1 MGIEPHLEAW
11 RSRLLRLS
19 DSAFLDLMRNYLG
32 KVETPYNKHDLIN
45 RLARYLKGEE
55 VQEAII
61 RAIDEE
67 DARAITAVALLSRPT
82 LADLSDLFPESVSFL
97 RLHEQLRNLE
107 DRLLLFRDLDTEVLY
122 LNPILEPRL
131 AEEVLDPTLLVEIRA
146 ASGAPPLPWVT
157 DGIILALVAIA
168 GASVGPA
175 VVKRSLTKRELADI
189 TGAIPALAEAEAGDI
204 AALIRGLITLSL
216 LEEED
221 GTLVPNL
228 PVLRRFGD
236 LDYVERLALL
246 VAALAGEPGEADEAV
261 ADAVVAVIDELS
273 PDREYKESAL
283 RVIHH
288 LRSRRRV
295 SWESLSEH
303 LVTLGLLT
311 PSRGKPAE
319 GWFRPSAG
327 RAPEG
332 GESPLTIQAGNEVT
346 LAAGIRFGEGL
357 PIALCAVLRRH
368 DVVGTY
374 EVTRE
379 SIAMADQRGFPI
391 HELPGILAELAT
403 RELPQS
409 LAFNLDSWLSE
420 RSKLSLTFAAVLTVD
435 HDRRAFLDGNDAF
448 NDYVLSAPAPGV
460 YLLDPRR
467 EQEWRLLLADLG
479 FPHLPRNRSGSN
491 RYVRWAKPQ
500 PSAGSSRLRPL
511 LESTEGT
518 KRKKRDER
526 GATGALMKELNARKL
541 PPDVE
546 KEMALRIEKKLI
558 LFSKQLS
565 FDIGS
570 RDRQE
575 ARGLDY
581 VGKVRVIEQALREG
595 DETLEVV
602 VKRSSAEPVQMRLRP
617 EELEKR
623 GNRLLLKGMDFDGQE
638 VSLPVEKISLVR
650 RLRGFLISR

>member
-1 MGIEPHLEAW
+1 MGNEPHLEAW

-32 KVETPYNKHDLIN
+32 RVETPYNKHDLIN
-45 RLARYLKGEE
+45 RLTRYLKGED
-55 VQEAII
+55 VQEAILE
-61 RAIDEE
+61 AIDEE
-67 DARAITAVALLSRPT
+67 DARTVTAVALLSRPT

-97 RLHEQLRNLE
+97 SLHEQLRNLE

-131 AEEVLDPTLLVEIRA
+131 SEAVLDPTLLIEVRK
-146 ASGAPPLPWVT
+146 APTTQPPRPWVT
-157 DGIILALVAIA
+157 DSLLLALVSVA
-168 GASVGPA
+168 GTSVGPA
-175 VVKRSLTKRELADI
+175 VAKRSLTKRELTDVCQ
-189 TGAIPALAEAEAGDI
+189 AIPVLAEEEPETVAS
-204 AALIRGLITLSL
+204 LIRALGSLGLM
-216 LEEED
+216 EEED
-221 GTLVPNL
+221 GALVPSL

-236 LDYVERLALL
+236 LEYSERLALL
-246 VAALAGEPGEADEAV
+246 VAALAGEPGEPDEAV
-261 ADAVVAVIDELS
+261 ADAVVAIMEELS

-283 RVIHH
+283 RVVHH

-295 SWESLSEH
+295 SWESLAEH
-303 LVTLGLLT
+303 LVTVGLLT
-311 PSRGKPAE
+311 RSKSKGDWLRPSRGT
-319 GWFRPSAG
+319 
-327 RAPEG
+327 PETT
-332 GESPLTIQAGNEVT
+332 ESPLTIQAGNEVT
-346 LAAGIRFGEGL
+346 LSAGIRFAEGL
-357 PIALCAVLRRH
+357 PVAVCGVLRRH
-368 DVVGTY
+368 DLVGTY
-374 EVTRE
+374 EITRE
-379 SIAMADQRGFPI
+379 SVAMADQRGFPI
-391 HELPGILAELAT
+391 QELPGMLAELAT

-420 RSKLSLTFAAVLTVD
+420 RARLSLTFAAVLTVD
-435 HDRRAFLDGNDAF
+435 QNRRAFLDGNQAF
-448 NDYVLSAPAPGV
+448 NDYVLSTPAPGV

-467 EQEWRLLLADLG
+467 EQEWRRLLADLG
-479 FPHLPRNRSGSN
+479 FPHLPRNRTAGN
-491 RYVRWAKPQ
+491 EYARWAKPQ
-500 PSAGSSRLRPL
+500 PAGSSSRLQQL
-511 LESTEGT
+511 LSNAGEIRRRDRASKSKT
-518 KRKKRDER
+518 K
-526 GATGALMKELNARKL
+526 ALLKELDDRGL
-541 PPDVE
+541 PPEVA

-602 VKRSSAEPVQMRLRP
+602 VKRSSGEPVQMRLRP
-617 EELEKR
+617 EELQKR
-623 GNRLLLKGMDFDGQE
+623 GTRLLLKAFSSEGEE

>member
-1 MGIEPHLEAW
+1 MGNEPHLEAW

-45 RLARYLKGEE
+45 RLTRYLKGED
-55 VQEAII
+55 VQEAILG
-61 RAIDEE
+61 AIDEE

-97 RLHEQLRNLE
+97 SLHEQLRNLE

-131 AEEVLDPTLLVEIRA
+131 TAEILDPTLLIEVRKA
-146 ASGAPPLPWVT
+146 PATPPPLPWVT
-157 DGIILALVAIA
+157 DGLLLALVTVA
-168 GASVGPA
+168 GTSVGPA
-175 VVKRSLTKRELADI
+175 VAKRSLTKREHADVC
-189 TGAIPALAEAEAGDI
+189 GAVPALGKEEPETVA
-204 AALIRGLITLSL
+204 SL
-216 LEEED
+216 LRALGSLGLMEEED
-221 GTLVPNL
+221 GVLVPNL

-236 LDYVERLALL
+236 LEYLERLALL
-246 VAALAGEPGEADEAV
+246 VAALAGEPGEPDEAV
-261 ADAVVAVIDELS
+261 ADAVVAIMDELS
-273 PDREYKESAL
+273 PDQEYKESAL
-283 RVIHH
+283 RVVHH

-295 SWESLSEH
+295 SWESLVEH
-303 LVTLGLLT
+303 LVTVGLLT
-311 PSRGKPAE
+311 HSKAKAKE
-319 GWFRPSAG
+319 GWLRPAAG
-327 RAPEG
+327 IPG
-332 GESPLTIQAGNEVT
+332 TTESPLTIQAGNEVT
-346 LAAGIRFGEGL
+346 LAAGIRFAEGL
-357 PIALCAVLRRH
+357 PVAVCGVLRRH
-368 DVVGTY
+368 DLVGTY
-374 EVTRE
+374 EITRE

-391 HELPGILAELAT
+391 QELPGMLAELAT

-420 RSKLSLTFAAVLTVD
+420 RARLSLTFAAVLTVD
-435 HDRRAFLDGNDAF
+435 QNRRAFLDGNEAF
-448 NDYVLSAPAPGV
+448 NDYVLSTPAPGV

-467 EQEWRLLLADLG
+467 EQEWRRLLADLG
-479 FPHLPRNRSGSN
+479 FPHLPRNRSAGN
-491 RYVRWAKPQ
+491 QYAQWAKPQ
-500 PSAGSSRLRPL
+500 STGSSSRLRRL
-511 LESTEGT
+511 LATAGDTRRRDRGLKSNT
-518 KRKKRDER
+518 K
-526 GATGALMKELNARKL
+526 TLLKELDDRGL
-541 PPDVE
+541 PPDVA

-558 LFSKQLS
+558 LFSKQLT

-602 VKRSSAEPVQMRLRP
+602 VKRSSGEPVQMRLRP
-617 EELEKR
+617 EELQKR
-623 GNRLLLKGMDFDGQE
+623 GSRLLLKALNSEGEE

>member
-45 RLARYLKGEE
+45 RLTRYLKGEE

-61 RAIDEE
+61 RAIDRE

-97 RLHEQLRNLE
+97 SLHEQLRNLE

-131 AEEVLDPTLLVEIRA
+131 SEEVLDPTLLVEIRG
-146 ASGAPPLPWVT
+146 ASGAPTLPWIT
-157 DGIILALVAIA
+157 DGLLLALVAVA
-168 GASVGPA
+168 GTSVGPA

-189 TGAIPALAEAEAGDI
+189 TGAIPALAEGDPGEI

-221 GTLVPNL
+221 GSLVPNL
-228 PVLRRFGD
+228 PILRRFGD
-236 LDYVERLALL
+236 LEHVERLALV
-246 VAALAGEPGEADEAV
+246 VAALAGRPGESDEAV
-261 ADAVVAVIDELS
+261 ADAVVAMMDELS

-295 SWESLSEH
+295 SWESIAEH
-303 LVTLGLLT
+303 LVTVGLLT
-311 PSRGKPAE
+311 PSQGRPAE

-327 RAPEG
+327 NPEAA
-332 GESPLTIQAGNEVT
+332 ESPLTIQAGNEVT
-346 LAAGIRFGEGL
+346 LARGIRFGEGL
-357 PIALCAVLRRH
+357 PIALCGLLRRH

-374 EVTRE
+374 EITRE

-391 HELPGILAELAT
+391 QELPGILTELGT
-403 RELPQS
+403 QELPQS

-448 NDYVLSAPAPGV
+448 NDYVLSTPAPGV

-479 FPHLPRNRSGSN
+479 FPHLPRNRSGGN

-500 PSAGSSRLRPL
+500 PSAGSSKLRPL
-511 LESTEGT
+511 LESSDRT
-518 KRKKRDER
+518 KRKKREEKSTT
-526 GATGALMKELNARKL
+526 ASLMKELRSRKL
-541 PPDVE
+541 APDVE

-602 VKRSSAEPVQMRLRP
+602 VKSSSGEPVQMRLRP

-623 GNRLLLKGMDFDGQE
+623 GSRLLLKGLGFDGEQ